1 VRGDDLAFGEAGR
14 TGVRARAAV
23 VERFDVDLDAAI
35 ASFGKV
41 TVRDPEAWLIRDD
54 DGIVVPGLT
63 RREAPAKGDEG
74 AAPVWRVTAAGAGLE
89 GGTVHYL
96 DTGGAERQRR
106 FGLDGWQGTIGP
118 VGAPAAPLA
127 LGEARRR

>member
-1 VRGDDLAFGEAGR
+1 RRRGARARGEGVAVGGAGR
-14 TGVRARAAV
+14 AGVRARAAV
-23 VERFDVDLDAAI
+23 VGRFDVDLDAAI

-54 DGIVVPGLT
+54 DGIVVPGLA

-74 AAPVWRVTAAGAGLE
+74 AAPVWRVTAAGADLE

-96 DTGGAERQRR
+96 DTRGEERERPFHLEVAPGHMGAPGGA
-106 FGLDGWQGTIGP
+106 
-118 VGAPAAPLA
+118 GAP
-127 LGEARRR
+127 